1 MHCSV
6 KKQCKMQQPNENLS
20 LGDEFFAGRRPRA
33 VGRPGAGG
41 TEIRVMCFHATVTLS
56 PKGAMGPGVSRSSA
70 VTVTTVVTLT
80 IVQLEVNS
88 EVQ

>member
-1 MHCSV
+1 MHCNV

-20 LGDEFFAGRRPRA
+20 LGDEFFAGRRP
-33 VGRPGAGG
+33 GSWPGAGG